1 MKSTI
6 ALKPRLSE
14 KTYAISESENTYA
27 FEVPGKVNKY
37 QIAEAVT
44 SQYEVEVKSVRVASS
59 PAKNR
64 RRFKRGGRVIHKG
77 QTSSFRKAY
86 VTLKEGH
93 KLPIFSAVE
102 DSSDEKEKK

>member
-1 MKSTI
+1 MKNYI

-14 KTYAISESENTYA
+14 KTYAISEKENTYA
-27 FEVPGKVNKY
+27 FVVPPQFNKH
-37 QIAEAVT
+37 QIARAVAE
-44 SQYEVEVKSVRVASS
+44 QYEVEVNSVRIGHS
-59 PAKNR
+59 PSKTK

-77 QTSSFRKAY
+77 QTGIIRKAY

-102 DSSDEKEKK
+102 EASKEEAK